1 MRSIVSPAL
10 LLALASSAAAGE
22 GEIRLFNGKD
32 LTGWTYFL
40 EKKGT
45 NADGSKK
52 MADVWSADAERGVIR
67 CSGTPNGY
75 IRTTGDYT
83 SFVLRLEWRWPE
95 KPGNSGVLLRMVGED
110 KVWPRSV
117 EAQLQSGN
125 AGDFWLIEGAA
136 LDTDPARVDPE
147 RPRHRLRTKTNEKP
161 IGEWNEYEITFDGDR
176 VVLKVNGEVLNEG
189 TGAEVVAG
197 KICLQS
203 EGAPIEFRNI
213 RLTPTAR

>member
-1 MRSIVSPAL
+1 MRSIASPAL

-95 KPGNSGVLLRMVGED
+95 KPGHNG
-110 KVWPRSV
+110 
-117 EAQLQSGN
+117 
-125 AGDFWLIEGAA
+125 
-136 LDTDPARVDPE
+136 
-147 RPRHRLRTKTNEKP
+147 RLP
-161 IGEWNEYEITFDGDR
+161 PMGG
-176 VVLKVNGEVLNEG
+176 
-189 TGAEVVAG
+189 
-197 KICLQS
+197 
-203 EGAPIEFRNI
+203 
-213 RLTPTAR
+213 